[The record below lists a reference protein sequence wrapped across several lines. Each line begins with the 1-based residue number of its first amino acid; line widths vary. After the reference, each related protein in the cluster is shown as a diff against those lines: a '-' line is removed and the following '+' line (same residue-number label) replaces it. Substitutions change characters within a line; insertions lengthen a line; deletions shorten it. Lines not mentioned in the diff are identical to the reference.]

1 MEGHEYEDL
10 GLVVGLEIHQQL
22 NTKHKLFCQCP
33 TVFRE
38 PEEHV
43 RSFSRSLHATMS
55 EMGEIDKAALEESQ
69 TGKKFRY
76 LSFDSTCLV
85 EEDEEPPG
93 GLNQE
98 ALEIALEVALLLEMN
113 PVDQIQVMRK
123 LVIDG
128 SNTSG
133 FQRTALIARG
143 GQIETEEGVV
153 RLGELMLEE
162 ESAKK
167 IEEQKG
173 EVIYSLDRIGIPLV
187 EISTLPDIKTPD
199 QARNV
204 AARIGMLL
212 RSTGKVKRGIGTI
225 RQDINISINS
235 GSRVE
240 LKGVQN
246 LDDIEKIIQ
255 IEIDRQRNLIK
266 IQRTLESKEVEIKAP
281 IDITDVFRGTS
292 SEVIQKEISQKG
304 VVMALP
310 LEGFQGILG
319 EVIAPNRRLGTE
331 LSDYAKKYGA
341 EGIFHT
347 DELPGYG
354 ITQEEIDEIRR
365 RIGIK
370 NESAFAIVAAR
381 KKVANEAIIAVL
393 DRAKRCLEK
402 VPEET
407 RGVKEDGTS
416 RYLRPLPGE
425 ARMYPE
431 TDVLPVKVETEG
443 VRTIETLETKAERY
457 NKELGIGEDL
467 SKQMAYSERMPLFEK
482 AVETGV
488 EPTLAIDILENKY
501 TELRREKVP
510 IENISDR
517 NFEEIFQLVT
527 EKDLMREGITDV
539 MKLISENK
547 FSTVKE
553 AMEGMGWMVVGEEGV
568 REIIEQIVKN
578 NEEKIKIEGKGSF
591 SALMGECM
599 TELRGKTKG
608 SVVSSILQEE
618 IEKRL

>member
-162 ESAKK
+162 ESAKR

-341 EGIFHT
+341 GGIFHT

>member
-341 EGIFHT
+341 GGIFHT

-457 NKELGIGEDL
+457 NKELGVGEDL

-527 EKDLMREGITDV
+527 EKGLMREGITDV